1 MEAIQL
7 ITLALLAD
15 SLGGTATINSRPMVS
30 EQTNSNTPTSLHNS
44 SASTEPWLNT
54 TTPTI
59 PSTPSSD
66 LPNNTSFL
74 TNTPNTTSQF
84 TSGVSSELQSI
95 QSATSQSTSHL
106 TTKHKRTK
114 STLMTSITRRSTIKQ
129 QNNGAAGRIIAYAI
143 GGVLLL
149 MLITVCVL
157 LLCKRYAKSPSED
170 QTWAGICPGPTGEV
184 DLHPL
189 EDNDNNV
196 VLVKRPSLTTF
207 LSKKSKRESLLD
219 DYSMEVQQSEGII
232 NASSP
237 EIEEKLIEAEVKV
250 ENETAKERQPSSE
263 TQSQDFKSPPPLEAE
278 SSVKDHDA
286 TASSPA
292 IDTEGPGPDQE
303 VPEIDPS
310 TSFPPPP
317 EDFLDLVNDSDNP
330 PALLELQ
337 V

>member
-7 ITLALLAD
+7 ITLAILAD
-15 SLGGTATINSRPMVS
+15 SLGGTTIINSQPTMVS
-30 EQTNSNTPTSLHNS
+30 EQTNSNTPTSLDNS
-44 SASTEPWLNT
+44 SASTEPWLNA

-59 PSTPSSD
+59 ASTPSSD
-66 LPNNTSFL
+66 LPNTSLL
-74 TNTPNTTSQF
+74 TNTPRATSQF
-84 TSGVSSELQSI
+84 TSEVSSEVQSI
-95 QSATSQSTSHL
+95 RSATSQSTSHL
-106 TTKHKRTK
+106 TTKHKWAK
-114 STLMTSITRRSTIKQ
+114 STLMTSITSRSAIKQ
-129 QNNGAAGRIIAYAI
+129 QNNAAAGRIIAYVI
-143 GGVLLL
+143 GGVLLV

-157 LLCKRYAKSPSED
+157 LLCKRHAKRPSED
-170 QTWAGICPGPTGEV
+170 QTWAGICPGPTGEI

-219 DYSMEVQQSEGII
+219 DCSMEVLQSEGIV

-237 EIEEKLIEAEVKV
+237 KIEEKLFEAEVKV
-250 ENETAKERQPSSE
+250 ESETAKERQPSSE
-263 TQSQDFKSPPPLEAE
+263 TQSHCPPLEAE

-292 IDTEGPGPDQE
+292 IDTEDPGPDQE

-330 PALLELQ
+330 PLLLELQ